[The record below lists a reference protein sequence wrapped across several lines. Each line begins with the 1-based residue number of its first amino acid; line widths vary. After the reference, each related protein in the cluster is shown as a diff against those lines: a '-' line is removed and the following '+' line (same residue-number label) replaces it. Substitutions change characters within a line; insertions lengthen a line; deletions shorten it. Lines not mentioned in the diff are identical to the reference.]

1 MDQNLRNR
9 RKRLMLNEYLMT
21 FEEWQNT
28 LVQNGASLPQDA
40 KQTMTLYEEYV
51 RKYSGG
57 NKPA

>member
-1 MDQNLRNR
+1 
-9 RKRLMLNEYLMT
+9 MLNEYLMT